1 MTTVPRRS
9 VLVGALGAAG
19 ALTWGS
25 VSGCAPAEGPATQA
39 GGSPGPRDVVYQLSW
54 THSVQFGG
62 TYLAVDRGLFDKLGL
77 AVTLAPGGPN
87 VAGDANTVSGK
98 ALVSISGGDL
108 VARANAEGAGLVII
122 GRQFQKSP
130 ATLLSLAKAAI
141 REPGQLIGK
150 KIGVAG
156 TDTPALDA
164 FLRLNRISKDDVR
177 FVPTQYDPA
186 VLTAGQVDAIFCF
199 YNDLPVALETKGI
212 RGHSMLLADF
222 GYNPMA
228 QTYTVLRSSLDD
240 PVKRRQIVDLF
251 RGDAQGWQLYHSDP
265 RAAAELTVKLY
276 PDAGLDLKTQQRQ
289 AQVQLDLLYSPAT
302 ATHGFGW
309 YDDADVQTNLKLF
322 GVLGIEGVD
331 AGLWDHSILDEVYA
345 GGPTA

>member
-1 MTTVPRRS
+1 MSVLTRRS
-9 VLVGALGAAG
+9 LLCGAGAAG
-19 ALTWGS
+19 LLVLGS
-25 VSGCAPAEGPATQA
+25 QVGCAPAAGPATQT
-39 GGSPGPRDVVYQLSW
+39 GGSAGPRDVVYQLSW

-62 TYLAVDRGLFDKLGL
+62 TYLAVDRGLFNKLGL
-77 AVTLAPGGPN
+77 MVTLAPGGPN

-98 ALVSISGGDL
+98 ALVSISAADL
-108 VARANAEGAGLVII
+108 VARANLEGAGLVII

-130 ATLLSLAKAAI
+130 TTLLSLAKAAI
-141 REPGQLIGK
+141 GEPRQLIGK

-164 FLRLNRISKDDVR
+164 FLRLNRISKDEVS

-212 RGHSMLLADF
+212 GGHSMLLADF

-251 RGDAQGWQLYHSDP
+251 RGDAQGWQLYDSDP
-265 RAAAELTVKLY
+265 QAAADLTVKRY

-302 ATHGFGW
+302 AAHGFGW
-309 YDDADVQTNLKLF
+309 FDDADVQNNLKLF